1 MPGPSK
7 KYVPKVEINAA
18 PRMINSE
25 EQFDDNLAEPTEDF
39 RADFN
44 PSYGDDNNYEDT
56 NFANNRIQTPVPS
69 EAVKPYSPVIP
80 QVPQEPVFEAPMQP
94 EIPAPQAAFDNEF
107 NLQLHEHEDAISKNI
122 EDQKELTNSLRELF
136 DKINSQG
143 VDALAKQLTDTGNF
157 EVAEKVESFA
167 EAEADPNI
175 DFQENLNIQ
184 DIQDVQSEVQ
194 ELIAENPEFEA
205 EPALGFEQP
214 ADTGFGEPAE
224 AAFGEPAQNEFGL
237 DAGFNEAAEPGL
249 ETGLG
254 EPSFGE
260 GETNS
265 FGENAYGENP
275 AVEADGELGNEFP
288 EISEAEGDAEVNSYD
303 DEGETDSDSESDLS
317 KNSERPTGESQDLQ
331 SQWAQPSEGILS
343 NQDSADSFIPQ
354 MSRDFNDNAIDQGIL
369 GAVDPLHPIHNDIVN
384 AGSDSTDGRLDVH
397 EDNEPYNDYGN
408 YGNNQYNRYRYNKQ
422 IFTRINPFQ
431 RIQQL

>member
-18 PRMINSE
+18 PRMISNE
-25 EQFDDNLAEPTEDF
+25 EQFDDTLAEPTEDF

-44 PSYGDDNNYEDT
+44 PSYGDDTNYEDT

-69 EAVKPYSPVIP
+69 EPVKPYSPVIP
-80 QVPQEPVFEAPMQP
+80 QIPEEPVFEVHKEPELPPVQP
-94 EIPAPQAAFDNEF
+94 EIPAPQAPFDDSF
-107 NLQLHEHEDAISKNI
+107 NQQLHEHEDAISKNI

-136 DKINSQG
+136 DKINTQG

-175 DFQENLNIQ
+175 DFQESLNIQ

-205 EPALGFEQP
+205 EPDLGFEQP
-214 ADTGFGEPAE
+214 ADTGFGETAE
-224 AAFGEPAQNEFGL
+224 FGSDAGFGEPAEVDPGL
-237 DAGFNEAAEPGL
+237 DTGF
-249 ETGLG
+249 G
-254 EPSFGE
+254 EPAFGE
-260 GETNS
+260 EGESNS
-265 FGENAYGENP
+265 YGENAYGENP

-288 EISEAEGDAEVNSYD
+288 EISEAEGDAEVNNYD
-303 DEGETDSDSESDLS
+303 EEGDTDSESDLS

-331 SQWAQPSEGILS
+331 SQWAPPSEGILS
-343 NQDSADSFIPQ
+343 NQDSVADSFIPQ

-408 YGNNQYNRYRYNKQ
+408 YGNNQYNRYR
-422 IFTRINPFQ
+422 
-431 RIQQL
+431 